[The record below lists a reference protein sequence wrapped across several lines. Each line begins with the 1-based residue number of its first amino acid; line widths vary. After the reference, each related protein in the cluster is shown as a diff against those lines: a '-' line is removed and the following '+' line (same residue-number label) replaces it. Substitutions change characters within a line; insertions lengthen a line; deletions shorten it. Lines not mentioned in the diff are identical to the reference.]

1 MKQSAAAKTVSKKKP
16 KESKGL
22 TDAALVKRTGKTL
35 EQWGALLDKAG
46 AKKEKWTHQQVTA
59 FLDDYPELGAW
70 WGQMTAVA
78 YEQSR
83 GLREKFQKCDGE
95 FAASGSRTL
104 NVPIAKLY
112 SAFSDAKQR
121 ERWLPGAQFE
131 ITTET
136 KNKSIRAKWDGGAS
150 RVSIN
155 FYPKAAGKAQV
166 AVDHMKLPSSK
177 ASADQKAYWFDALN
191 RLEELVTA

>member
-1 MKQSAAAKTVSKKKP
+1 MKKSAAAKSASAKKP

-22 TDAALVKRTGKTL
+22 SDASLVKRTGKTL

-46 AKKEKWTHQQVTA
+46 AKKEKWTHQQVTT

-70 WGQMTAVA
+70 WGQMLAVA

-104 NVPIAKLY
+104 SVPIAKLY
-112 SAFSDAKQR
+112 SAFSDAKLR
-121 ERWLPGAQFE
+121 DRWLPGVEFE

-136 KNKSIRAKWDGGAS
+136 KNKSIRAKWDGGAT
-150 RVSIN
+150 RVSVN
-155 FYPKAAGKAQV
+155 FYPKGAGKAQV
-166 AVDHMKLPSSK
+166 AVDHMKLPSSQ
-177 ASADQKAYWFDALN
+177 ASAEQKAYWFDALN